1 MLTLCG
7 TAGLNSDPQLLSPFP
22 FPPVCLIQRGLSF
35 DNTRILIVVTQW
47 TTEKAYIPYFK
58 MTEAKQRTPLKVPT
72 FEFRSSSFNQSSFY
86 Y

>member
-7 TAGLNSDPQLLSPFP
+7 SGPQLLSPFL

-35 DNTRILIVVTQW
+35 DNMGILTAVSQW

-72 FEFRSSSFNQSSFY
+72 FGFRSSSFNQSSFY